1 MARAS
6 RAEWAK
12 RVERWRDSG
21 LSAKEYASETGL
33 KATTLSYWK
42 WRLGAAERGRSSGPR
57 PVGLRTIMGR
67 SPAAARAPRFVEVTP
82 AVQTPSAEPL
92 TLELQG
98 AIMVRVPVG
107 FDEETLVRVLRV
119 VRTAT

>member
-1 MARAS
+1 
-6 RAEWAK
+6 
-12 RVERWRDSG
+12 
-21 LSAKEYASETGL
+21 
-33 KATTLSYWK
+33 
-42 WRLGAAERGRSSGPR
+42 
-57 PVGLRTIMGR
+57 MGR